1 DAARN
6 GRPRRLR
13 VRRDPGLGAVSR
25 LSRVASPRWL
35 LDPASVFFGS
45 LAVVMVVLVA
55 VLATSMV
62 TVGRIN
68 ESSKHTF
75 VEQALPVTAQV
86 RGLLL
91 ALVNE
96 ETAVRGYIVTGEAQ
110 NLVTYRSGRKEA
122 AQNLA
127 ALERFAS
134 DQPRF
139 RPLLGR

>member
-1 DAARN
+1 
-6 GRPRRLR
+6 
-13 VRRDPGLGAVSR
+13 
-25 LSRVASPRWL
+25 
-35 LDPASVFFGS
+35 
-45 LAVVMVVLVA
+45 MVVLVA
-55 VLATSMV
+55 VLATAMV

-68 ESSKHTF
+68 ASSKHTF

-110 NLVTYRSGRKEA
+110 NLDVYRSGRREA
-122 AQNLA
+122 QQNLT
-127 ALERFAS
+127 ALQRFAD

-139 RPLLGR
+139 RPLLDRARGEIAAVDRYF